1 MLGRGGLRSAVLRGV
16 AIRPPCSVVATL
28 LLQRGSRSG
37 HSGVLRI
44 HVCYCKDR
52 GSGPTFQTGGRVL
65 PSMFA
70 TAKTGGRV
78 LPSTQGIAGR
88 VTMVDYIATHLR
100 LLLLRGNRS
109 GRNGRLHSYACMAT
123 HES

>member
-52 GSGPTFQTGGRVL
+52 GSGPTFHTGD
-65 PSMFA
+65 S
-70 TAKTGGRV
+70 
-78 LPSTQGIAGR
+78 
-88 VTMVDYIATHLR
+88 
-100 LLLLRGNRS
+100 RS
-109 GRNGRLHSYACMAT
+109 GHNGRLYSYASPLAT
-123 HES
+123 SKR